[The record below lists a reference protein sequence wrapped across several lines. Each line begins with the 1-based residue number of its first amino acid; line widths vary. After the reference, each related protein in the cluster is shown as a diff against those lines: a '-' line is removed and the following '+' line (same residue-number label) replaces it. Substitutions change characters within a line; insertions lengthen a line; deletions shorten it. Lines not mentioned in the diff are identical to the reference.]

1 MKEAN
6 IFRKEAMAS
15 LQKILPVNMIN
26 TVGTQIPPKGKC
38 MEHLGMLI
46 KKGNHIKA
54 IEAIPSVPTYKID
67 DPDKTCYRVAYEHL
81 HLVLEIVGIKGVV
94 EMYHI
99 SGFNIQAPEKEQQ
112 LYEKCKNFTDAELA
126 KITAMILEGGLCD
139 IWWADTDNPS
149 SKIRRLAEKK
159 AIDPLHRFRTIQCGE
174 FTDEIKRVAKH
185 KFNAV
190 NLDAIPAA
198 AVFFDVSLRWLLTLD
213 PSVTLYYDRLA
224 FEDFYDAYMLLPAQ
238 RRAVID
244 AMLEGRGKD
253 A

>member
-1 MKEAN
+1 MSIERRQWQVYKN
-6 IFRKEAMAS
+6 
-15 LQKILPVNMIN
+15 LPVNMIN

-67 DPDKTCYRVAYEHL
+67 DPGKTYYRVAYEDL
-81 HLVLEIVGIKGVV
+81 HLVLDIVGIKGVV
-94 EMYHI
+94 EMYNI
-99 SGFNIQAPEKEQQ
+99 CGFNIQAPAKEQQ
-112 LYEKCKNFTDAELA
+112 LYEKCKKFTDAELT
-126 KITAMILEGGLCD
+126 KITAMILGGGLCD
-139 IWWADTDNPS
+139 RWWGDTDNPS

-174 FTDEIKRVAKH
+174 YTDEIKRVARH

-198 AVFFDVSLRWLLTLD
+198 ADFFDVSLRWLLTLD
-213 PSVTLYYDRLA
+213 PSVTLFYDRLA
-224 FEDFYDAYMLLPAQ
+224 FEDFYDAYMLLPEQ
-238 RRAVID
+238 RRGVID
-244 AMLEGRGKD
+244 ALLARRSKD